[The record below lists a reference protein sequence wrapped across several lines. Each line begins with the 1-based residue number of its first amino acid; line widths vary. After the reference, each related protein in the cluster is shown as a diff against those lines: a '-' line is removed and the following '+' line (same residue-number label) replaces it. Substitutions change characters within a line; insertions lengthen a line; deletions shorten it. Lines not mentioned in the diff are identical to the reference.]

1 MAGTVIRVMPKRTL
15 DFTSVQSGTA
25 SAEEI
30 VLAQN
35 IDVSM
40 WREVSLM
47 VRTHSSGFP
56 GANIGKIEI
65 YALME
70 GRTPEDPAL
79 LFTTTTQ
86 LATVTI
92 DNTVVAPSFTVNG
105 VTSPFGS
112 MLKIAAKGTRTS
124 SNGTNQIQAA
134 VSIDLSCKSA

>member
-1 MAGTVIRVMPKRTL
+1 MPRATL
-15 DFTSVQSGTA
+15 STG
-25 SAEEI
+25 
-30 VLAQN
+30 
-35 IDVSM
+35 
-40 WREVSLM
+40 
-47 VRTHSSGFP
+47 
-56 GANIGKIEI
+56 IELE
-65 YALME
+65 YDTT
-70 GRTPEDPAL
+70 GSPEDPAL